1 MLGIEIPLLIYVPHI
16 ELHCVVGLLGLLCR
30 RSRDAH
36 SLRSHGHDGLH
47 SLMPSHAG
55 WTNGADEWAWS
66 PLAVSGVSCGL
77 VDEEVEVLSKPRM
90 ILGERF
96 K

>member
-1 MLGIEIPLLIYVPHI
+1 
-16 ELHCVVGLLGLLCR
+16 
-30 RSRDAH
+30 
-36 SLRSHGHDGLH
+36 
-47 SLMPSHAG
+47 MPSHAG

-77 VDEEVEVLSKPRM
+77 VDEEVEGLSKPRM